1 MATPEK
7 MEKTLSLDTKFE
19 IITPVDSKMKSKI
32 RNSQRFRNKPQ
43 YFITMILKQRATIVE
58 TMESG
63 EFSSKQRSS
72 PGSYAVNIF
81 TDFAYIELRLY

>member
-1 MATPEK
+1 
-7 MEKTLSLDTKFE
+7 
-19 IITPVDSKMKSKI
+19 MKSKSEI
-32 RNSQRFRNKPQ
+32 ANDFGINPSTL
-43 YFITMILKQRATIVE
+43 TMILKQLATIVE

-63 EFSSKQRSS
+63 EFSLKQRLS